1 MNDQLMYI
9 LLGAGLYYLISEK
22 KNPAV
27 ATRPAP
33 IYTGPTPS
41 RPSQIARPITLLPP
55 RTPIAR
61 PNVSRLPVT
70 PSRSIR

>member
-1 MNDQLMYI
+1 MNEQLKYI
-9 LLGAGLYYLISEK
+9 ILGAGLYYLISEK

-33 IYTGPTPS
+33 IYTGPTPT
-41 RPSQIARPITLLPP
+41 RPGYVARPMPP
-55 RTPIAR
+55 RPAITPITR